1 MSIDYKKALET
12 ASKSMIRVH
21 EPDQLIKMIVRMIV
35 QKVKVSH
42 ANILLHDKAKKS
54 YILTVSRGPRGLKV
68 PSGFTKM
75 DHTNPLIRL
84 FIEKQ
89 DGVSKANLLFGD
101 NGISYSK
108 GKKFLDIIAN
118 QELNQLLKEALYQME
133 IFETVTCIPSY
144 FVDELIGIL
153 LLGKKN
159 DGSEFDKD
167 EIDFFTALASD
178 VAMAINNAQ
187 TFKQLEQA
195 FQDLKNELER
205 NKRLFISI
213 TDAMAAAIDAKDH
226 YTHGHT
232 TRVKDVSHLICDR
245 LAHKKVKGIDEK
257 FLEHVDIASVLHDI
271 GKIGVPEAILN
282 KQGPLT
288 NEEFRIIKEHPE
300 IGETILKSIDGLEDC
315 LLAVKYHHEKYD
327 GSGYPEGLKG
337 DQIPMI
343 AAIICVAD
351 AYDAMVSD
359 RPYRKGLSKEKAI
372 AEIVSLA
379 GKQFHP
385 EVSAIMNELYQE
397 GKL

>member
-1 MSIDYKKALET
+1 MPAIDYKKALET

-21 EPDQLIKMIVRMIV
+21 DPDKLIKMIVRMIV

-42 ANILLHDKAKKS
+42 ANILLHDREKGTYVMS
-54 YILTVSRGPRGLKV
+54 VSRGPRGLKV
-68 PSGFTKM
+68 PAGFTRM

-84 FIEKQ
+84 FKER
-89 DGVSKANLLFGD
+89 KADLLFND
-101 NGISYSK
+101 SAVMYSK

-118 QELNQLLKEALYQME
+118 QELNQLLRDALYQME

-144 FVDELIGIL
+144 FVDELIGVL
-153 LLGKKN
+153 LLGKKD
-159 DGSEFDKD
+159 DGTEFDKS
-167 EIDFFTALASD
+167 ELDFFTALASD

-187 TFKQLEQA
+187 TFKQLQQS
-195 FQDLKNELER
+195 FVDLKTELDR

-232 TRVKDVSHLICDR
+232 TRVKEVSHLICDR
-245 LAHKKVKGIDEK
+245 LAKNKAKGVDDK
-257 FLEHVDIASVLHDI
+257 FREHVDIASVLHDI

-288 NEEFRIIKEHPE
+288 PEEFKIIKDHPA

-315 LLAVKYHHEKYD
+315 VLAVKYHHERYD
-327 GSGYPEGLKG
+327 GTGYPEGLKG
-337 DQIPMI
+337 DQIPLI

-359 RPYRKGLSKEKAI
+359 RPYRKGLPKEKAI
-372 AEIVSLA
+372 SEIVTLA

-385 EVSAIMNELYQE
+385 EISAIMNELYQE
-397 GKL
+397 GKV

>member
-21 EPDQLIKMIVRMIV
+21 DPDKLIKMIVRMIV

-42 ANILLHDKAKKS
+42 ANILLHDKAKNS
-54 YILTVSRGPRGLKV
+54 YVLTVSRGPRGLKV
-68 PSGFTKM
+68 PVGFTKM

-89 DGVSKANLLFGD
+89 DDNTKAELLFGD
-101 NGISYSK
+101 NGVSYFK
-108 GKKFLDIIAN
+108 GKKFLDILAN
-118 QELNQLLKEALYQME
+118 QDLNQLLRDALYQME
-133 IFETVTCIPSY
+133 IFETVLCIPSY

-153 LLGKKN
+153 LLGKKQ
-159 DGSEFDKD
+159 DGTEFDKD

-187 TFKQLEQA
+187 TFKELQQA
-195 FQDLKNELER
+195 FVDLKSELER

-245 LAHKKVKGIDEK
+245 LAHKKYIGVDAK
-257 FLEHVDIASVLHDI
+257 FREHVDIASVLHDI

-288 NEEFRIIKEHPE
+288 PEEFSIIKNHPS
-300 IGETILKSIDGLEDC
+300 IGENILKSIDGLEDC
-315 LLAVKYHHEKYD
+315 LLAVKYHHERYD
-327 GSGYPEGLKG
+327 GTGYPEGLKG
-337 DQIPMI
+337 DRIPLI

-359 RPYRKGLSKEKAI
+359 RPYRKGLPKEKAI
-372 AEIVSLA
+372 NEIVTLA

-385 EVSAIMNELYQE
+385 EISAIMNELYQE
-397 GKL
+397 GKV

>member
-21 EPDQLIKMIVRMIV
+21 DPDKLTKLIVRIIV

-42 ANILLHDKAKKS
+42 ANILLHDKEKGT
-54 YILTVSRGPRGLKV
+54 YVMTVSRGPRGLKV
-68 PSGFTKM
+68 PSGFTRM
-75 DHTNPLIRL
+75 DNTNPLIRL
-84 FIEKQ
+84 FKER
-89 DGVSKANLLFGD
+89 KADLLFND
-101 NGISYSK
+101 NAVIYSK
-108 GKKFLDIIAN
+108 GKRFLDIIAN
-118 QELNQLLKEALYQME
+118 QELNQLLRDALYQME
-133 IFETVTCIPSY
+133 MFDTVTCIPSY
-144 FVDELIGIL
+144 FVDELIGVL

-159 DGSEFDKD
+159 DGTEFDKG
-167 EIDFFTALASD
+167 ELDFFTALASD

-187 TFKQLEQA
+187 TFKELQQA
-195 FQDLKNELER
+195 FLDLKNELER

-213 TDAMAAAIDAKDH
+213 TNAMAAAIDAKDH

-232 TRVKDVSHLICDR
+232 TRVKEVSHLICDR
-245 LAHKKVKGIDEK
+245 LVANKTMVIDEK
-257 FLEHVDIASVLHDI
+257 FREHVDIASVLHDI

-288 NEEFRIIKEHPE
+288 PEEFKIIKDHPA
-300 IGETILKSIDGLEDC
+300 IGETILKSIDGLEEC
-315 LLAVKYHHEKYD
+315 VLAVKYHHERYD

-337 DQIPMI
+337 DQIPLI

-359 RPYRKGLSKEKAI
+359 RPYRKGLPKEKAI
-372 AEIVSLA
+372 NEIVTLA

-385 EVSAIMNELYQE
+385 EISAIMNDLYQE
-397 GKL
+397 GKV